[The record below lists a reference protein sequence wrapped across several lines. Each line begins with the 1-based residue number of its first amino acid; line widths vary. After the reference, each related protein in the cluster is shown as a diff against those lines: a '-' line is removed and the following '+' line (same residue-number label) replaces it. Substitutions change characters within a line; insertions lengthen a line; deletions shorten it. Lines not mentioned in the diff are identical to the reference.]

1 MITLEAERVDD
12 NTYDADNAPKLT
24 VRRREFEDYATGKA
38 REIDEQRSAWRY
50 YHVDQWT
57 PAQLKI
63 LNKRHQPAITFD
75 RTGRKIDSL
84 SGTIRRL
91 RTDPKAYPN
100 TPKGEQG
107 AEVATQVIRT
117 INDASFAEDLE
128 VECCRDGLIH
138 GIGVSELVLGT
149 GDKGDPDLR
158 FEYVD
163 PKTFFYDPRSLRTD
177 FRDWRF
183 HGVYKWA
190 DIDELDILAPGS
202 SDIVKSAYD
211 NDGGYWT
218 AFDSDRENLWI
229 DSRRRVRLIDHWYK
243 RGETWRWCL
252 HTGNVELLTGDSPFK
267 NERGMSISKYSA
279 FANMVDI
286 DGDHYGFIR
295 RLRGPQDAMN
305 QHRSKAI
312 HIMNTRQLKIKDGAV
327 DDIEVTRRE
336 AARPDGTLVYHGD
349 KNDLEVLQPEQEF
362 LQQTKY
368 YEDAKNEIDSFGP
381 NQQLISEFGQNVS
394 GRAANILQQA
404 GLAELGPFL
413 KNFRMWKLER
423 YRACWVAA
431 QTHWTADRMLR
442 VTDDEGVAQFMQIN
456 GVEFDPWGRPML
468 VNMLGNINVEIKI
481 DEGRDSETVM
491 SDIFDLL
498 MGLSQNNVPVPP
510 AVIIQ
515 ASGLPMSEKKKL
527 IGMLSQPDPVK
538 QAAQQATI
546 DKTVAEAEKLRA
558 EAGKSQTAGLLNLAR
573 VQSEGQPDGA
583 PPQKTPLDVMEQMA
597 NIKETD
603 ATAEHKLASA
613 RSLNAKD
620 QLSPLQVM
628 AEHSQRNADRM
639 TSSVEK
645 IAERGFE
652 HFHRTEDRRLDD
664 HHRTKDRETQERT
677 ARAQAQRK
685 PAP

>member
-1 MITLEAERVDD
+1 MITLEAERVSE
-12 NTYDADNAPKLT
+12 NSYDADNAPKLT
-24 VRRREFEDYATGKA
+24 VRRRQFEDYATAKA

-50 YHVDQWT
+50 YHIDQWT

-63 LNKRHQPAITFD
+63 LRKRHQPEVTFD

-100 TPKGEQG
+100 TPRGEQG

-128 VECCRDGLIH
+128 VECCRDALIH
-138 GIGVSELVLGT
+138 GIGVSELMLVT

-163 PKTFFYDPRSLRTD
+163 PKTFFYDPRSLRANFQD
-177 FRDWRF
+177 VRF

-190 DIDELDILAPGS
+190 DIDELDMLVEGGS
-202 SDIVKSAYD
+202 ELVKAAFD

-218 AFDSDRENLWI
+218 AFDTDRENLWI
-229 DSRRRVRLIDHWYK
+229 DSRRRVRLIDHWYL
-243 RGETWRWCL
+243 RGGMWRWCL
-252 HTGNVELLTGDSPFK
+252 HTGNVELLSGESPFK
-267 NERGMSISKYSA
+267 NERGMSISKYHA

-312 HIMNTRQLKIKDGAV
+312 HIMNTRQLKIKEGAV

-336 AARPDGTLVYHGD
+336 ASRPDGTLVYNGD

-381 NQQLISEFGQNVS
+381 NQQLIQEFGQNVS
-394 GRAANILQQA
+394 GRAANMLQQA

-423 YRACWVAA
+423 YRACWTAA
-431 QTHWTADRMLR
+431 QTYWTAERMLR
-442 VTDDEGVAQFMQIN
+442 VTDDEGVAQFMEIN
-456 GVEFDPWGRPML
+456 AVEFDEWGRPTL
-468 VNMLGNINVEIKI
+468 VNMLGNIDVEIKI

-510 AVIIQ
+510 AVFIQ
-515 ASGLPMSEKKKL
+515 ASGLPLSEKKKL

-538 QAAQQATI
+538 QAAQAATI

-558 EAGKSQTAGLLNLAR
+558 EAGKSQTAGLLNMAR
-573 VQSEGQPDGA
+573 VQTEGQPEGQ
-583 PPQKTPLDVMEQMA
+583 PPQKTPLDIMEQMA
-597 NIKETD
+597 NINETE
-603 ATAEHKLASA
+603 ATAEHKRASA
-613 RSLNAKD
+613 KSLAT
-620 QLSPLQVM
+620 QAEMTPLQQL
-628 AEHSQRNADRM
+628 ADHAQKNADRM
-639 TSSVEK
+639 TATVEK
-645 IAERGFE
+645 IATRGFE
-652 HFHRTEDRRLDD
+652 HFHRNEDRALED
-664 HHRTKDRETQERT
+664 HHRTRDRETQERT
-677 ARAQAQRK
+677 ARAAAQRK
-685 PAP
+685 PAQ